1 MDTQAAVAVPQAEPT
16 ATGTWAP
23 GLLPMLAC
31 TTLMVF
37 FMFFS
42 SVVADLLVPG
52 KPEMGAVFAFVGL
65 VASGSLSHVYYK
77 RARAAL
83 DNDATLHGRWLVENS
98 WWLVPVAGLALPMAG
113 IIAAVRYL

>member
-1 MDTQAAVAVPQAEPT
+1 METHAAVNAARDGT
-16 ATGTWAP
+16 MTTGKWAP

-31 TTLMVF
+31 TILMVF

-42 SVVADLLVPG
+42 SIVADLLVPS

-65 VASGSLSHVYYK
+65 VASASLSHVYYR

-83 DNDATLHGRWLVENS
+83 DANAALQGRWLVENS

-113 IIAAVRYL
+113 IIAAVQFL